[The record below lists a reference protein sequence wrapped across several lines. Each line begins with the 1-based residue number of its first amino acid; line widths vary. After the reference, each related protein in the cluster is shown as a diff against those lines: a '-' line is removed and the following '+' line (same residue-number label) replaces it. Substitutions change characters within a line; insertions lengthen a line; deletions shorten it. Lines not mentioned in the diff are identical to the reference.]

1 MRKDRKARNHPL
13 QALLKQVRHG
23 NLHPEIG
30 LEKRPFSVRLSASQ
44 QRGLK
49 KLARESGTTWR
60 EEMDRAIDA
69 YLLGLSRKEINM
81 LHALVAELERSTV
94 RANKALDEALR
105 AVEKTKNVMSR
116 KRRRR

>member
-1 MRKDRKARNHPL
+1 M
-13 QALLKQVRHG
+13 LKQVRHA
-23 NLHPEIG
+23 NLHLEVG
-30 LEKRPFSVRLSASQ
+30 LEKQPYYVQLSASQ
-44 QRGLK
+44 RQGLK
-49 KLARESGTTWR
+49 KLARESGTTVR